1 MKINKGFLHAAI
13 YMLAIIFLGF
23 SIFRIFL
30 MPSEIKATSAAPLFT
45 SIINNPEGKPQSLKQ
60 FQNKTIVLNFWAT
73 WCEPCR
79 EEMPELSNFYVENQ
93 SKNVVVLGIAI
104 DEEKAV
110 KAYLKKTKVTYPI
123 LVDEDK
129 GVILSKNLGNN
140 EGILPYTVIIDPQG
154 IIQKTILGRVHKDQL
169 DATIKPL
176 LQPSKSL

>member
-1 MKINKGFLHAAI
+1 
-13 YMLAIIFLGF
+13 
-23 SIFRIFL
+23 
-30 MPSEIKATSAAPLFT
+30 
-45 SIINNPEGKPQSLKQ
+45 
-60 FQNKTIVLNFWAT
+60 VLNFWAT

-140 EGILPYTVIIDPQG
+140 EGILPYTVIIDSQG

>member
-1 MKINKGFLHAAI
+1 
-13 YMLAIIFLGF
+13 
-23 SIFRIFL
+23 
-30 MPSEIKATSAAPLFT
+30 
-45 SIINNPEGKPQSLKQ
+45 
-60 FQNKTIVLNFWAT
+60 
-73 WCEPCR
+73 
-79 EEMPELSNFYVENQ
+79 
-93 SKNVVVLGIAI
+93 
-104 DEEKAV
+104 V

-140 EGILPYTVIIDPQG
+140 EGILPYTVIIDSQG